1 MLYILSNYT
10 VIYNA
15 GYCATT
21 MPFILGLVSVNS
33 CKSKSQVNIMVVN
46 QNYHLLANH
55 NSVVFTA
62 NLQLTFII
70 LQPLKVVI
78 RYIIIVTY
86 GNQP

>member
-1 MLYILSNYT
+1 
-10 VIYNA
+10 
-15 GYCATT
+15 
-21 MPFILGLVSVNS
+21 
-33 CKSKSQVNIMVVN
+33 MVVN
-46 QNYHLLANH
+46 QNYHLLANN

-86 GNQP
+86 EENIDGTIEE